1 MMGWCCVVVA
11 STRAMIA
18 LRDGIARLAWFCT
31 GSGSRRGGCCCWVGQ
46 CTMPDLV
53 LFHAVP
59 YTFRSRILY
68 HILHLQQS
76 GQLSDTS
83 ATQPSLGA
91 GKLLQLTRLFFDPK
105 MGTCRWAFL
114 GVLQRRQ
121 TLHWPTQPPFV
132 YVISYSQWLK
142 RPDVS
147 VRPLPTMNLII
158 CRVIRRHLSV
168 DGWKNIIS

>member
-1 MMGWCCVVVA
+1 MMMMMSWCWVVVA
-11 STRAMIA
+11 SARDVIA
-18 LRDGIARLAWFCT
+18 LRDGISFARLARLCT
-31 GSGSRRGGCCCWVGQ
+31 GSGRRRGCSCCWVGQ

-76 GQLSDTS
+76 RQLSNTW
-83 ATQPSLGA
+83 ANRPSLSA
-91 GKLLQLTRLFFDPK
+91 GKLLKLTRLFFDPK
-105 MGTCRWAFL
+105 MGTYDSLL

-132 YVISYSQWLK
+132 YVHSYSPMAKKAGCLST
-142 RPDVS
+142 PS
-147 VRPLPTMNLII
+147 
-158 CRVIRRHLSV
+158 IRYELHCLGKCGLDS
-168 DGWKNIIS
+168 DTYHQ